1 MTISTE
7 TRSAGPFAGNG
18 TTTEFAFTFKV
29 FAASEV
35 VITRKTVATGDEE
48 TLTQGSNLVVTLN
61 ADQDDDPGGTV
72 TYTPDGAA
80 MSSAYTLTIAS
91 DVEATQTVNIVNND
105 GFFPR
110 LITRALDKLTI
121 LTQQIRSRA
130 LMIPAGDSASG
141 NMTLPANRYGKYINF
156 DEDNQPILVEGTG
169 TATDAQLVT
178 YTPAGTGAV
187 ATTVQTELRR
197 RVNVAQFDA
206 LGDDTTVDY
215 PAIANALAYLISL
228 GGGDLYFP
236 NTSTNKYYLGA
247 TPTGSVSLP
256 VLTDT
261 GTAFTA
267 VNTSLQYHFYYLALQ
282 NIRFIGDGITLRSG
296 VTNGGYI
303 MLLNGPRDI
312 VLDGVQF
319 ESVMT
324 FNSGT
329 GAVTQAGM
337 NALGLASTTQDAE
350 RIRIL
355 NYRAT
360 NCYSAL
366 GCFGDGAS
374 AYRVRGVKMDNALCV
389 GGEYGLAFQDN
400 GDNVDF
406 KNVRVINHNARA
418 YFAFGVKGHTGKI
431 HVSDPGYNNLF
442 GNVLIKAYDY
452 NTSDI
457 DVKVILDQKTNGG
470 IPQVA
475 FQSQHYPAT
484 QPTPAVVRNVTVN
497 MDDSGNTGSSVGF
510 DYFKGATSSLVTAGA
525 FTVGLDYQITSVG
538 TTNFVAIGAASN
550 TVGVRFTAT
559 GAGSGTGKATL
570 IINSKIFTAINLA
583 GVIYDGSTVTTN
595 VVQNMSNLGLLNCDG
610 LAPITGALS
619 IVRNK
624 YGFYRYPYS
633 TYTPTITIGGS
644 SAGITYS
651 GQLGEYWVVGDRIK
665 GTARVT
671 LSSKGGLTGAV
682 VLILPTTVADTAVP
696 PVITGFGIAN
706 MAALNGPITGYLAT
720 ASDQCVLLD
729 QGAAAT
735 ANIDGGTNL
744 TNTSQFFVSFDYTA

>member
-1 MTISTE
+1 MTAPVQTPIT
-7 TRSAGPFAGNG
+7 SATANGVTTVFPYTFKIEDDEDIGVKVDNIEQTSGFTVSGVGQVSGGNVTFSVAPTNGDVVIIYRKLRLLREQDYQQFGDWNAGNVNPD
-18 TTTEFAFTFKV
+18 FDRLWLMMQVLDAV
-29 FAASEV
+29 SL
-35 VITRKTVATGDEE
+35 RVA
-48 TLTQGSNLVVTLN
+48 
-61 ADQDDDPGGTV
+61 P
-72 TYTPDGAA
+72 
-80 MSSAYTLTIAS
+80 
-91 DVEATQTVNIVNND
+91 
-105 GFFPR
+105 
-110 LITRALDKLTI
+110 
-121 LTQQIRSRA
+121 
-130 LMIPAGDSASG
+130 GDSASG
-141 NMTLPANRYGKYINF
+141 NMTLPANRFGKYINF

-178 YTPAGTGAV
+178 YTPAGSGAV
-187 ATTVQTELRR
+187 ATTVQAALRR
-197 RVNVAQFDA
+197 RVSVADKGA
-206 LGDDTTVDY
+206 VGDDTTNDY
-215 PAIANALAYLISL
+215 SAIAAALADLIAA

-236 NTSTNKYYLGA
+236 NTATNKYYLGA

-303 MLLNGPRDI
+303 MLLNGARDI

-337 NALGLASTTQDAE
+337 NALGLASTTQDSE

-355 NYRAT
+355 NYRT
-360 NCYSAL
+360 VNCYSAL

-374 AYRVRGVKMDNALCV
+374 AYRVRGVKIDNALCV
-389 GGEYGLAFQDN
+389 GGEYGIAFQNN
-400 GDNVDF
+400 GDDVDF
-406 KNVRVINHNARA
+406 KNVRVSGQNARA
-418 YFAFGVKGHTGKI
+418 YFAFGVRGHTGKI

-457 DVKVILDQKTNGG
+457 DVKVILDQKSNGG

-497 MDDSGNTGSSVGF
+497 MDDAGNTGSSVVF
-510 DYFKGATSSLVTAGA
+510 DYYKGNTSSLVTAGA
-525 FTVGLDYQITSVG
+525 FTIGLAYQITSVG

-550 TVGVRFTAT
+550 TAGVRFTAT
-559 GAGSGTGKATL
+559 GAGSGTGNATL
-570 IINSKIFTAINLA
+570 IIASKIFTAIALS
-583 GVIYDGSTVTTN
+583 GVIYDGSTVTTS
-595 VVQNMSNLGLLNCDG
+595 VVQNMSNLGLLNCDA
-610 LAPITGALS
+610 LTSITGAIS

-624 YGFYRYPYS
+624 YGFFRYPYA

-644 SAGITYS
+644 SVGITYS

-682 VLILPTTVADTAVP
+682 ILTLPITVADTAIP

-706 MAALNGPITGYLAT
+706 MAALNGPITGYLST